1 MTTMP
6 PEGANRVTAGQVL
19 RSRKLWIPAGV
30 ILALFSFL
38 MSLAYMGAIVN
49 PREAMHD
56 MPIGL
61 VDMDKGAPTANLGQQ
76 ITAGVVAGS
85 TDGKVAWKQLT
96 EEQARDQMATGKLY
110 AALVIPE
117 NFTTSVLALGN
128 PAGQGGQHPAMTV
141 LTNPAAGSLASSMS
155 AGIAQQA
162 AHTASAQL
170 GTQLTK
176 QAAQQQV
183 PTNTAQ
189 QLLLADPVSIK
200 TDTGFALGA
209 NSGMGMTA
217 FFYVLLLIMCGFIG
231 ANVVHGL
238 VESGLGF
245 APSDFGPFH
254 SHRPKAPID
263 RRHTLFTAWGLIAG
277 LAIPMASLVM
287 FACVTILGMDAG
299 HLPMLWIFSFCAIVA
314 VGLSCLSI
322 LATFGTPGMF
332 VSTFV
337 FIALAVPSSGGTI
350 PLETVPT
357 FYHRISSFE
366 PMRQLVDG
374 IRSILYFDA
383 RGDAGLYRAWIMLGV
398 GFVMA
403 IALGYIATT
412 VYDRKGLHRHPAPAT
427 VPATEPVGVAG

>member
-1 MTTMP
+1 MTEEP
-6 PEGANRVTAGQVL
+6 SRGAHRVTAGQVL
-19 RSRKLWIPAGV
+19 RSRKMWIPAGV

-61 VDMDKGAPTANLGQQ
+61 VDLDKGASTARAQLNFGQQ
-76 ITAGVVAGS
+76 ITTGITAAS
-85 TDGKVAWKQLT
+85 TDGKIAWKQLSD
-96 EEQARDQMATGKLY
+96 EQARDQMATGKLY
-110 AALVIPE
+110 AALVIPD
-117 NFTTSVLALGN
+117 NFTASVLALGD
-128 PAGQGGQHPAMTV
+128 PAGQSGQRPTVTV

-155 AGIAQQA
+155 ASIVQQA
-162 AHTASAQL
+162 AHTASGQL
-170 GTQLTK
+170 GKQLTS
-176 QAAQQQV
+176 QATQ
-183 PTNTAQ
+183 PMNTAQ
-189 QLLLADPVSIK
+189 QLLLADPISIR

-231 ANVVHGL
+231 ANVIHGL

-245 APSDFGPFH
+245 APSDFGPWH

-277 LAIPMASLVM
+277 IAIPMASLVM
-287 FACVTILGMDAG
+287 FACVTVLGMDAG
-299 HLPMLWIFSFCAIVA
+299 HLPLLWIFSYCAIVA

-350 PLETVPT
+350 PLETVPS

-383 RGDAGLYRAWIMLGV
+383 RGDAGLDRAWIMLGV
-398 GFVMA
+398 GFTLA
-403 IALGYIATT
+403 IALGYVATT
-412 VYDRKGLHRHPAPAT
+412 FYDRKGLHRHPTAPT
-427 VPATEPVGVAG
+427 PS